1 MRPIRTCESAQL
13 STGVSKCFLDMGK
26 VKGAILVPRGVKL
39 PAELTGEKLLELCH
53 EDVGARV
60 FPIAPFTEYAKTGGE
75 VQANENGYGGV
86 SASGV
91 SARTD
96 ALTLDKFYPELNAAL
111 LRSMNQPFDV
121 YYWDESNVLY
131 GINDGTDLLAG
142 FPMSTV
148 YPTAVPHPTS
158 SEAASLI
165 VNFAFEDARASMEK
179 LDFVKLSFNPRNYAK
194 GLTLVELVKTG
205 DSGNE
210 YKLLEKIGGYDLTS
224 TYGSLLADNAE
235 LVSGATAVTYDEGK
249 KTLTLTVDSGATPKL
264 KSPKE
269 LFEAGIEGIEQ
280 L

>member
-13 STGVSKCFLDMGK
+13 NTGVSKCFLDMGK

-53 EDVGARV
+53 EDIGARV

-194 GLTLVELVKTG
+194 GLTLVELVKAG
-205 DSGNE
+205 DAGDE

-224 TYGSLLADNAE
+224 TYGSLLADNPE
-235 LVSGATAVTYDEGK
+235 LVSGATAVTYDDDK
-249 KTLTLTVDSGATPKL
+249 NTLTLTVDSGATPRL
-264 KSPKE
+264 KSPKL